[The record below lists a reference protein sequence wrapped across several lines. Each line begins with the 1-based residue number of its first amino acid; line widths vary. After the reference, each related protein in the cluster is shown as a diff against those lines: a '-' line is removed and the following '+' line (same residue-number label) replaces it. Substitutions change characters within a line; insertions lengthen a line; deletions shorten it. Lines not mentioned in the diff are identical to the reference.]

1 MADDTGT
8 EAIELISAL
17 NRAGLLATAVS
28 GRPEGLR
35 AEETI
40 RVIATLR
47 EAGLLAD
54 AASGPPPPPQGRKV
68 GDTVIASDIRWL
80 GKYAIDEPSSG
91 FQAASFR
98 LMNYPRI
105 TGKSAESYADYYVDC
120 PPTDEGFVA
129 ELDKVIAAPR
139 PISIEAKLEI
149 TEVLNESTNWSSYR
163 AKLID
168 FWVTHD
174 LTRTS

>member
-1 MADDTGT
+1 VTLDDTRDAMRGC
-8 EAIELISAL
+8 
-17 NRAGLLATAVS
+17 RRLL
-28 GRPEGLR
+28 GDL
-35 AEETI
+35 EETCDGG
-40 RVIATLR
+40 RHR
-47 EAGLLAD
+47 NRD

-139 PISIEAKLEI
+139 PISIKAKLEI

-168 FWVTHD
+168 FWATHD